1 MREGGYGE
9 GRHRVGTI
17 MHVAGRVD
25 STTVSE
31 LRERLHSAVDGG
43 VGVVILD
50 LTDVEMIDA
59 TGLAM
64 LVGTHRRAM
73 RAGRELL
80 LRGTPQRI
88 TRLLAAT
95 GLDRVLHTEPFAA

>member
-1 MREGGYGE
+1 MREGGYGD

-17 MHVAGRVD
+17 MHVTGRVD
-25 STTVSE
+25 ATTVSE

-43 VGVVILD
+43 VGAVVLD
-50 LTDVEMIDA
+50 LSDVELIDA

-80 LRGTPQRI
+80 LRGTPTRI

-95 GLDRVLHTEPFAA
+95 GLDRVLHDERPAA